1 MLRNGFHQKVPILF
15 GVFCVGSAI
24 SSDKSCISGHGNQ
37 MFLYFMPL
45 HHSPC
50 SDFLT
55 VQHLRKNSFS
65 ITISRLGLTRSRVR
79 AELPTLMRRCKADR
93 WKRHRNT
100 CRNSGKGT
108 CSLTLKE
115 AFQMLKSSM
124 QSMVSASADLPLH
137 LLSE

>member
-1 MLRNGFHQKVPILF
+1 MAFTRKWPSCLECFASAVQSRLISHASRATVIRCFSTLCPSIILLVLIF
-15 GVFCVGSAI
+15 F
-24 SSDKSCISGHGNQ
+24 
-37 MFLYFMPL
+37 
-45 HHSPC
+45 
-50 SDFLT
+50 T

-65 ITISRLGLTRSRVR
+65 ITISRLGLTRSRGR

-124 QSMVSASADLPLH
+124 QSMVSASADSPLH